1 MPLPDPA
8 PRKLMH
14 TRAIECTGYE
24 RDDGLWD
31 IEAHLADTKTTAHTR
46 HHGGGA
52 PRRGEPV
59 HDMWIRITI
68 DLDMKI
74 HDVEAKTD
82 EGPYPVCGDITP
94 NFKALAG
101 LTIGPGWRKGMLQS
115 GGGVEGR

>member
-31 IEAHLADTKTTAHTR
+31 IEAHLTDTKTTAHTR
-46 HHGGGA
+46 HHGGRA
-52 PRRGEPV
+52 RRAGEPV
-59 HDMWIRITI
+59 HDLWIRVTI

-74 HDVEAKTD
+74 HEVEARRTRV
-82 EGPYPVCGDITP
+82 PTP
-94 NFKALAG
+94 SAATLRPTSRPWRASPSVPAG
-101 LTIGPGWRKGMLQS
+101 VKRLPS
-115 GGGVEGR
+115 ASAA